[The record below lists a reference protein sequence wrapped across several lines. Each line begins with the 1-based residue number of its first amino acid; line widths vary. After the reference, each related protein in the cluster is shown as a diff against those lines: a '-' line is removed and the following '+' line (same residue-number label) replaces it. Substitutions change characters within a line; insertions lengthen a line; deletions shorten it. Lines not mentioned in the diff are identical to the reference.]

1 MADEFFVGD
10 DLIAYYKIENDILF
24 LKVLFVLPPATTIQ
38 GMEYLVA
45 REISKIDN
53 RSFSSTSYLNV

>member
-45 REISKIDN
+45 REI
-53 RSFSSTSYLNV
+53 